1 MIRNQMII
9 ADTGFFL
16 ALLDRNDGHHKI
28 AVAKLKQLN
37 EPLVTTIPVI
47 TEATHL
53 ILTRLG
59 WPSLIRFIESI
70 DNGFVSLFEIPIDH
84 FGSVSKLMRKYR
96 GLPMDFA
103 DASLIVL
110 ADSLGHGRVLS
121 TDTRDFKAYRWKERK
136 PFENLL
142 V

>member
-1 MIRNQMII
+1 MII

-16 ALLDRNDGHHKI
+16 ALLDRNDDHHKI

-59 WPSLIRFIESI
+59 RPSLIRFIESI
-70 DNGFVSLFEIPIDH
+70 DSGFVSLFEISIDH
-84 FGSVSKLMRKYR
+84 FGRISKLKRKYR
-96 GLPMDFA
+96 DLPMDFA

-110 ADSLGHGRVLS
+110 AESLGHGRVLS